1 MTRINIPAPS
11 QDGLSH
17 YLQRIHRY
25 PLLGADVERELAV
38 RRREQGDAE
47 AGQLL
52 AQSYLRLVV
61 KVAVGYKGYNV
72 PLSDLIAEGN
82 IGLMQ
87 AIERFDPERGFRL
100 STYAVW
106 WIRAAI
112 HDYLLRWVSSVRIG
126 TSASQK
132 KLFFNLRRMAAART
146 VPGET
151 TLSSEAVAEI
161 ARELNVKEAD
171 VLTMNERLK
180 GDTYSL
186 NTPTGEDGDTE
197 FQDLLVDDAPLP
209 EAVVADAEELSRR
222 REFLTEAMGA
232 LKDRERDIL
241 TERRLRERPMTLE
254 ELGDR
259 YGVTRERIRQIE
271 FRALEKVKIAMTRS
285 MSAARA
291 DCLRARERVAMEG
304 LDALPGMFSL
314 SRREAERSELEPA

>member
-1 MTRINIPAPS
+1 MTRINISAPS
-11 QDGLSH
+11 EDGLSR
-17 YLQRIHRY
+17 YLQRIHKY
-25 PLLGADVERELAV
+25 PLLEADVEHELAV
-38 RRREQGDAE
+38 RRREHDDAE

-52 AQSYLRLVV
+52 AESYLRLVV
-61 KVAVGYKGYNV
+61 KVAIGYKGYNV
-72 PLSDLIAEGN
+72 PLTDLIAEGN

-87 AIERFDPERGFRL
+87 AIERFDPERGVRL

-146 VPGET
+146 KPGET
-151 TLSSEAVAEI
+151 TLSPEAVAEI

-197 FQDLLVDDAPLP
+197 FQDLLIDDAPLP
-209 EAVVADAEELSRR
+209 ETVVADAQELTKR
-222 REFLTEAMGA
+222 REFLTEAMGT

-285 MSAARA
+285 MTAAQS
-291 DCLRARERVAMEG
+291 DCLRAREHVVMEG
-304 LDALPGMFSL
+304 LDALPGMFSP
-314 SRREAERSELEPA
+314 SGREPERSELEPA

>member
-1 MTRINIPAPS
+1 MTRINISAPS
-11 QDGLSH
+11 EDGLSR
-17 YLQRIHRY
+17 YLQRIHKY
-25 PLLGADVERELAV
+25 PLLEADVEHELAV
-38 RRREQGDAE
+38 RRREHDDAE

-52 AQSYLRLVV
+52 AESYLRLVV
-61 KVAVGYKGYNV
+61 KVAIGYKGYNV
-72 PLSDLIAEGN
+72 PLTDLIAEGN

-87 AIERFDPERGFRL
+87 AIERFDPERGVRL

-186 NTPTGEDGDTE
+186 NTPTGEDGNTE
-197 FQDLLVDDAPLP
+197 FQDLLVDGSPLP
-209 EAVVADAEELSRR
+209 ETVVADAEELAKR
-222 REFLTEAMGA
+222 REFLTEAMDT

-241 TERRLRERPMTLE
+241 IERRLRERPMTLE
-254 ELGDR
+254 QLGDR

-271 FRALEKVKIAMTRS
+271 FRALEKVKVAMTRS
-285 MSAARA
+285 MTAAQA
-291 DCLRARERVAMEG
+291 DCLQARERVAMEG
-304 LDALPGMFSL
+304 LDALPGVFSP
-314 SRREAERSELEPA
+314 SRAREEQSELEPA